1 MFNLFSKDPKKKL
14 QKQYEEK
21 LLEAQTAQR
30 SGDIQKFSELSAEA
44 EKILEEINKVKEKN

>member
-1 MFNLFSKDPKKKL
+1 MFNLFSKDPTKKL
-14 QKQYEEK
+14 QKQYEQK

-30 SGDIQKFSELSAEA
+30 SGDIQKFSELSADA